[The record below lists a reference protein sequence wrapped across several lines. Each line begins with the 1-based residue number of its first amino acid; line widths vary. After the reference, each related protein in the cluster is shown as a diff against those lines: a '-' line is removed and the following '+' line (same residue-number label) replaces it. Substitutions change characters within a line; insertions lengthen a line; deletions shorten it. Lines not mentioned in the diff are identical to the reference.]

1 MALQPMYPSK
11 PGSPLTSLAEP
22 LAADGTSMTLEDAT
36 VLPSAPN
43 IAVIGSDSS
52 AEIVSYTA
60 ITGNVVSGLVRALG
74 GTTASAWT
82 TNTAVARNITSY
94 DHDTFKYNIE
104 ALNSEKIDGVA
115 WGDVTGTLSNQTDL
129 QDALDAKQANYAGDA
144 TQWDATPTASSTKP
158 VTSGGIKT
166 YTDKKI
172 LYFYQQ
178 STSVT
183 SASTSEFCRITD
195 SRIDTDTVVLNMSF
209 SDSSY
214 ITSGISWSSASGYI
228 SLKGICTNSN
238 CKVNIVL
245 GQKGN

>member
-104 ALNSEKIDGVA
+104 ALNTEKISGVA

-129 QDALDAKQANYAGDA
+129 QTALNAKQANYAGDA

-166 YTDKKI
+166 YTDNKI

-183 SASTSEFCRITD
+183 SASTTEFCHISD
-195 SRIDTDTVVLNMSF
+195 SRITADTVVLNCEFTVPSA
-209 SDSSY
+209 
-214 ITSGISWSSASGYI
+214 ITSAVSWTTASGYI
-228 SLKGICTNSN
+228 SLKGICTSSN

>member
-104 ALNSEKIDGVA
+104 ALNTEKISGVA

-129 QDALDAKQANYAGDA
+129 QDALNAKQG
-144 TQWDATPTASSTKP
+144 TLSWDTAP
-158 VTSGGIKT
+158 TSGGTNPMKSGAIYNYKPF
-166 YTDKKI
+166 K
-172 LYFYQQ
+172 
-178 STSVT
+178 VRGNA
-183 SASTSEFCRITD
+183 SAGSSATFTD
-195 SRIDTDTVVLNMSF
+195 SRIDSDHWQVKENGIYFGTPSNVTSAIHWVTNNTNHTITLQATFTGATTVVIDMEWF
-209 SDSSY
+209 
-214 ITSGISWSSASGYI
+214 
-228 SLKGICTNSN
+228 
-238 CKVNIVL
+238 
-245 GQKGN
+245 Q

>member
-104 ALNSEKIDGVA
+104 ALNTEKISGVA

-129 QDALDAKQANYAGDA
+129 QTALNAKQATYSADA
-144 TQWDATPTASSTKP
+144 TQWDTTPTASSTNP

-166 YTDKKI
+166 YADNKI
-172 LYFYQQ
+172 LYFNQQ
-178 STSVT
+178 STSTT
-183 SASTSEFCRITD
+183 SAATSEFCNVSD
-195 SRIDTDTVVLNMSF
+195 SRITADTVVLNCEFTVPSVII
-209 SDSSY
+209 SGVS
-214 ITSGISWSSASGYI
+214 ITSAAGYI
-228 SLKGICTNSN
+228 SLKGICTSN
-238 CKVNIVL
+238 TCKVNLVL